1 MIRELEL
8 KRNAMKEKIRNLE
21 IQWLLR
27 QQAKEKIKNANTLDE
42 QALLLEAEMKSI
54 DPSNFVTQ
62 DTSDSTQNNMY
73 RSPKK
78 MTKQTNDQHSQQS
91 SASQVPNH
99 ACDHCGSPIAT
110 QKRNKSPTLAVFL
123 DPN

>member
-42 QALLLEAEMKSI
+42 
-54 DPSNFVTQ
+54 
-62 DTSDSTQNNMY
+62 
-73 RSPKK
+73 
-78 MTKQTNDQHSQQS
+78 
-91 SASQVPNH
+91 
-99 ACDHCGSPIAT
+99 
-110 QKRNKSPTLAVFL
+110 
-123 DPN
+123 